1 MAEAIFQSKLRYGIS
16 VYTIPKFD
24 FSNSE
29 QAMDPNIAR
38 LQVIQND
45 MFRLLIGK
53 NRSSHTNME
62 TTREKL
68 RMMSVNQ
75 LSVYHTAIEMFNII
89 NQKSSVFLHEEMQMQ
104 PRGYNLRGMEEG
116 KVQVPEKGKKS
127 CNGFHYMGPKLWN
140 FLPSHIRKTTIRNVF
155 KEKLK
160 DFVWENIPSV

>member
-1 MAEAIFQSKLRYGIS
+1 
-16 VYTIPKFD
+16 
-24 FSNSE
+24 
-29 QAMDPNIAR
+29 MDPNIAR

-104 PRGYNLRGMEEG
+104 PQRHGRRKGPSTREGEEIL
-116 KVQVPEKGKKS
+116 QWVPLHG
-127 CNGFHYMGPKLWN
+127 
-140 FLPSHIRKTTIRNVF
+140 T
-155 KEKLK
+155 
-160 DFVWENIPSV
+160 